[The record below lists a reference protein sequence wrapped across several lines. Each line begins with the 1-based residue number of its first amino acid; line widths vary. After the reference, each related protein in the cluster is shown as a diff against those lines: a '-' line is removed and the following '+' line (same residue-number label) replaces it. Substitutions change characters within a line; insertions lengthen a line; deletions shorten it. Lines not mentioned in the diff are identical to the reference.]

1 MARRATP
8 AAIIIEVVK
17 GIIYLFWRNESRVS
31 PNKKDVCRKRI
42 GRSNYEE
49 HPTHFLEVFC

>member
-8 AAIIIEVVK
+8 TAIIIEEVK

-31 PNKKDVCRKRI
+31 PNKKDVCKKKDW
-42 GRSNYEE
+42 EK
-49 HPTHFLEVFC
+49 